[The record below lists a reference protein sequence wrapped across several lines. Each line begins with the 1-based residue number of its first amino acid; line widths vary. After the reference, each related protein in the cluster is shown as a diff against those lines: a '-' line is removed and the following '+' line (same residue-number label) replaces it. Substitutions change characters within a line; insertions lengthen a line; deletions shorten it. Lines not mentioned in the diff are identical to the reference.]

1 MMRLRQIALVTPE
14 LRPVEQDICNQ
25 LGLEVCY
32 RDPGLAHFGLR
43 HGLYAIGDQLL
54 EVVAPK
60 QPGTT
65 AGRFLERRGGEG
77 GYMILLQ
84 TDDVEQH
91 KSRVES
97 AGMRV
102 VHDGEIKQHGA
113 AIRGIHLHPKDVGGA
128 ILSLDQ
134 AQPKESWLWAGHDW
148 QYHSLDGVVTD
159 MVAVDIQAEIPMP
172 WPSDGRMRSAGPSA
186 KALWRW
192 TMPRYALSKPRMVG
206 ETVWRRQ
213 ICALRIGPERAKPLT
228 CAGFSFAWYDL
239 TWPVLLAASALNA
252 AKTGTDRSFLSSFH
266 RPSTGF
272 CPTLARLK
280 YHRTAPA

>member
-1 MMRLRQIALVTPE
+1 MALIGWIEKDMMRLRQIALVTPE
-14 LRPVEQDICNQ
+14 LRPVEQAICDQ

-84 TDDVEQH
+84 TDDVEHH
-91 KSRVES
+91 KARVEN

-102 VHDGEIKQHGA
+102 VHDGEIKQKGA

-134 AQPKESWLWAGHDW
+134 AEPQESWLWAGPDW
-148 QYHSLDGVVTD
+148 QYHSLDSVVTD
-159 MVAVDIQAEIPMP
+159 MVAVEIQADDPDAMGARWAKAVGRPVSEGVMALDDAEIRFVQAR
-172 WPSDGRMRSAGPSA
+172 DGRGDGVASAD
-186 KALWRW
+186 L
-192 TMPRYALSKPRMVG
+192 
-206 ETVWRRQ
+206 
-213 ICALRIGPERAKPLT
+213 RAKDRAR
-228 CAGFSFAWYDL
+228 AGEILDL
-239 TWPVLLAASALNA
+239 C
-252 AKTGTDRSFLSSFH
+252 
-266 RPSTGF
+266 GF
-272 CPTLARLK
+272 QFRLV
-280 YHRTAPA
+280 

>member
-60 QPGTT
+60 QPGTA
-65 AGRFLERRGGEG
+65 AGRFIERRGGEG
-77 GYMILLQ
+77 GYMVLLQ

-134 AQPKESWLWAGHDW
+134 AEPQESWLWAGHDW
-148 QYHSLDGVVTD
+148 QYHSLGGVVTD
-159 MVAVDIQAEIPMP
+159 MVAVEIQADDPDAMAERWAKAVGRPVSQGVMSLDDAEIRFVRAK
-172 WPSDGRMRSAGPSA
+172 DGRGDGLAAADLRA
-186 KALWRW
+186 KDRAQ
-192 TMPRYALSKPRMVG
+192 AG
-206 ETVWRRQ
+206 ETVNL
-213 ICALRIGPERAKPLT
+213 C
-228 CAGFSFAWYDL
+228 GFQF
-239 TWPVLLAASALNA
+239 
-252 AKTGTDRSFLSSFH
+252 
-266 RPSTGF
+266 
-272 CPTLARLK
+272 RLV
-280 YHRTAPA
+280 